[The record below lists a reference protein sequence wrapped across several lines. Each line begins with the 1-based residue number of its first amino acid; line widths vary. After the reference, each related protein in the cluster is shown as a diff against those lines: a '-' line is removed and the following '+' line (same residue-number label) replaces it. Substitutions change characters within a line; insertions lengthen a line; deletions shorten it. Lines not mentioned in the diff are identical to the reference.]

1 MPQPLGKAVDYDSTN
16 WDSNGECAS
25 SQVFLDIR
33 AVQEE
38 NEIEVGRITIEL
50 LKDIVPKTCE
60 NFRQLCSGELGFG
73 YRGNS
78 ITRVV
83 SGFIL
88 QAGDISCNNGTSGRS
103 IYGPTFPDE
112 NFNAEHGDL
121 GTVSMVNFGPDTN
134 QSQFQILLTR
144 DLTNDRAMYGSEAD
158 FRQSGWMDGVFVVIG
173 KVIEGENG
181 TDVLRKIESE
191 YGTADGEPSA
201 KLFIHACGH
210 V

>member
-1 MPQPLGKAVDYDSTN
+1 MPQPLGKSVDYDSTG
-16 WDSNGECAS
+16 WDANGECGS

-103 IYGPTFPDE
+103 IYGAVNLTCVGVAMLQYKTVIVVMCATAGPTFRDE

-158 FRQSGWMDGVFVVIG
+158 FRQSGWMDGGSLI
-173 KVIEGENG
+173 
-181 TDVLRKIESE
+181 
-191 YGTADGEPSA
+191 
-201 KLFIHACGH
+201 
-210 V
+210 